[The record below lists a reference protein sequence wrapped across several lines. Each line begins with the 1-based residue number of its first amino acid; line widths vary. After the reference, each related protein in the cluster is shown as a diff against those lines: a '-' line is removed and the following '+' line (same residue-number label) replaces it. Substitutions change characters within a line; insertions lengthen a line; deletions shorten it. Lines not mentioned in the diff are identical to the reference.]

1 MVSAERWEK
10 NLAKFCQELNSTWA
24 WELEQRGYQ
33 EMTME
38 CKSGILKYLCECQFD
53 DNLRLKMS
61 VNEEEPESMRLQPI
75 GRDRQGHLYWLQL
88 DHEHNIRLYTEEQD
102 DLDGSTWRCIVRSR
116 KDLEDALKLLK
127 AQVETKPEQTHHD
140 CTATLE
146 KNHCSSETKPGDY
159 IKQEPFPKEL
169 QQPCPVLAETEKP
182 NECKPPVFDHHVR
195 TITAV
200 TTLSQNT
207 VSVLRAP
214 GALRPEIHP
223 GPVKSSSQQATIPL
237 KKRELKLSQDYHSNL
252 LLNNNSKCS
261 IIVVNPS
268 VIQST
273 DCPSSS
279 GPELTNG
286 SAPLTMPHARESGAP
301 VEHVGVIRNLHE
313 TERQSQQP
321 TDRCAQEQREARR
334 ESVLVQ
340 KTHAVKIN
348 CQAPVLSSEPPH
360 FSKEEENVELM
371 VEKDDRSECT
381 DTLEKDGA
389 GTQSTPDQKEDKAE
403 LNGSV
408 VSDTPMEEASSELQK
423 EGIRLKIKIPP
434 HRQNKLRARSAK
446 QQQPEGGEGEAPLRR
461 SARICRPSSKAVE
474 SQRKIVGQSSS
485 PVHPPGC
492 AVQTR
497 RRRGRPKWSKKAK
510 VKQEPQEEY
519 REQPEEPVEEG
530 EAESSTA
537 DACTHCGLAN
547 HPELILLCD
556 ACDVG
561 YHTACLR
568 PPLMLVPEGEWFCPP
583 CQHKQ
588 LCERLEEQLT
598 TLDCALKRQELADR
612 RRERLVY
619 VGISLENIIPEE
631 HKVEEKN
638 IKKKD
643 ARRSRLGRRSTR
655 TRKLISYRFDDF
667 DDAINEAIK
676 DNRDLSGRC
685 SRAIS
690 SVSDEIGLSGLS
702 HRPDPQRRDPQRR
715 DPQRPDPQR
724 PDPQRPVR
732 WPAGRVRKKRRRRL
746 NDLESDSTAVDS
758 EEDEYLLSH
767 SSEEEEELA
776 AWGVEEEEVDSEM
789 CSGDSLSGDSLSGD
803 RAVRRLAKS
812 RGQSRKRTRELDSP
826 EHMGCSSG
834 SDSGE
839 DSSRRALRRGQ
850 QQQVNYCENSSSDS
864 GAPPAVKSVRRR
876 PEPVSSD
883 YSDVSVLSRD
893 SEEDCGEEEESRR
906 KRPQAR
912 HRKKRR
918 HRQRSRHCPPTDP
931 DTSEEEEEG
940 PLRKRAQRLAPGEE
954 EQGHSTGRTG
964 RPRGRKH
971 KGPKHHGYAQ
981 S

>member
-1 MVSAERWEK
+1 MAAEAALSSSGPSLCPSFAVVCSFLERYGAALDLPEMSFPQMETYLRDTSTVPRPLVELHVKLLRKLGKMVSAERWEK

-53 DNLRLKMS
+53 ENLKLKMS

-88 DHEHNIRLYTEEQD
+88 DQEHNIRLYTEEQD
-102 DLDGSTWRCIVRSR
+102 DSDGSTWRCIVRSR
-116 KDLEDALKLLK
+116 KDLEEALKLLK
-127 AQVETKPEQTHHD
+127 DQMEPKPEQTHHD

-146 KNHCSSETKPGDY
+146 KNHCSSEIKPGDS
-159 IKQEPFPKEL
+159 IKQEPFRQEL
-169 QQPCPVLAETEKP
+169 QQPCPELAETEKP
-182 NECKPPVFDHHVR
+182 SECKPPVFDHHVR
-195 TITAV
+195 TITTV
-200 TTLSQNT
+200 TALSRNA

-214 GALRPEIHP
+214 GALRLETQPSLT
-223 GPVKSSSQQATIPL
+223 KSSSQQATIPL

-252 LLNNNSKCS
+252 LLNNNNNNCS

-273 DCPSSS
+273 DCRSFSR
-279 GPELTNG
+279 PELTNG
-286 SAPLTMPHARESGAP
+286 STPLTLPHRRESGAP
-301 VEHVGVIRNLHE
+301 VGHVGVIRNLQQTQRE
-313 TERQSQQP
+313 SQQP
-321 TDRCAQEQREARR
+321 TDRCTQEQKEARR

-340 KTHAVKIN
+340 KTHVANTN
-348 CQAPVLSSEPPH
+348 CQASVLSSDPPH
-360 FSKEEENVELM
+360 FTKDEENVELK
-371 VEKDDRSECT
+371 VVKDNRSECA
-381 DTLEKDGA
+381 DTLEKDSE
-389 GTQSTPDQKEDKAE
+389 GTQSTPDPKEDKVE
-403 LNGSV
+403 LNGSLIL
-408 VSDTPMEEASSELQK
+408 DTPMEEASSELQK

-446 QQQPEGGEGEAPLRR
+446 HQQPEGGEEEGEAPLRR

-474 SQRKIVGQSSS
+474 SQRKSVGQSTSA
-485 PVHPPGC
+485 VHLPGT

-497 RRRGRPKWSKKAK
+497 RQRGRPKWSNKDKAK
-510 VKQEPQEEY
+510 KEPQEEY
-519 REQPEEPVEEG
+519 REQPEELVEEE
-530 EAESSTA
+530 EASIA

-598 TLDCALKRQELADR
+598 SLDCALKRQELADR

-643 ARRSRLGRRSTR
+643 ARKSRLGRRSTR

-690 SVSDEIGLSGLS
+690 SMSDEGIGLTGLS
-702 HRPDPQRRDPQRR
+702 HRPDHQRPDHQRLDHQR
-715 DPQRPDPQR
+715 PGHQKSDTQRPDHQRPDSQRPDPQR
-724 PDPQRPVR
+724 PLR
-732 WPAGRVRKKRRRRL
+732 WPASHVRKRRRRRL
-746 NDLESDSTAVDS
+746 NDLESDSTAADS

-767 SSEEEEELA
+767 RYRHPTPAQLGGGRGA
-776 AWGVEEEEVDSEM
+776 G
-789 CSGDSLSGDSLSGD
+789 
-803 RAVRRLAKS
+803 RLGGGGGGGGGG
-812 RGQSRKRTRELDSP
+812 GQ
-826 EHMGCSSG
+826 
-834 SDSGE
+834 
-839 DSSRRALRRGQ
+839 
-850 QQQVNYCENSSSDS
+850 
-864 GAPPAVKSVRRR
+864 
-876 PEPVSSD
+876 
-883 YSDVSVLSRD
+883 
-893 SEEDCGEEEESRR
+893 
-906 KRPQAR
+906 
-912 HRKKRR
+912 
-918 HRQRSRHCPPTDP
+918 
-931 DTSEEEEEG
+931 
-940 PLRKRAQRLAPGEE
+940 
-954 EQGHSTGRTG
+954 
-964 RPRGRKH
+964 
-971 KGPKHHGYAQ
+971 
-981 S
+981 